1 MLEETSGKF
10 VVQFLPCLASG
21 ANHGWPRQR
30 GTHTIRTK
38 RPAYVLGPRAGP
50 REMGGTNTAPHCSIY
65 CAHTICVHGGT
76 RATNIQRPP
85 HAQRAHTPPPRRS
98 STILRRVCEVE
109 HAWGKRCVSL
119 QAQEEDR
126 RRARRRC
133 PGPGQQYCACASG
146 AVEVVQLVRRCGC
159 VAGRP
164 LGPCEKL
171 YTVRHRLPVPCPARL
186 CARPVI
192 GSATVVLIRGSP
204 RRQQVKSSQ
213 VKSSQVKSSAGLTD
227 GIWTEIEQSD

>member
-1 MLEETSGKF
+1 M
-10 VVQFLPCLASG
+10 AS
-21 ANHGWPRQR
+21 AARHAH
-30 GTHTIRTK
+30 HTREAARVRT
-38 RPAYVLGPRAGP
+38 RAAGRATRAGRNQHGP
-50 REMGGTNTAPHCSIY
+50 ARLHLL
-65 CAHTICVHGGT
+65 HTPFTVHGGT

-146 AVEVVQLVRRCGC
+146 TVEVVQLVRRCGC

-213 VKSSQVKSSAGLTD
+213 VKSSAGLTD